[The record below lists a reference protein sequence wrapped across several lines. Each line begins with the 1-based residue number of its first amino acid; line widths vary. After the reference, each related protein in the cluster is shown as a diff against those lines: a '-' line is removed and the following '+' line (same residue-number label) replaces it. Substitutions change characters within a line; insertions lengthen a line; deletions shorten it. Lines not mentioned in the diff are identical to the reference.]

1 MKETEDKSQQ
11 TRRNKNTEG
20 TGLNWKFICRVSGSM
35 LALESLFIF
44 ATSGVSI
51 YYKESPLAF
60 ILSGI
65 ITLACGLAIALP
77 TKMHNRIKVISKRES
92 CISVTLT
99 WFLFTVFGS
108 LPFLLSREIPLP
120 ADAFFETS
128 SGITTTG
135 ASILTNIE
143 ELSKGMLLWRQLLQ
157 WLGGMGIIV
166 FSLAILPLMGG
177 EAAQLFDAE
186 SSGLTHD
193 KFRPRVV
200 QMAKRLW
207 GIYLTLTVVLIFL
220 LTLGGM
226 DIFDAVCHAFSTI
239 STGGYS
245 TKQASLAYWDSVYLE
260 TIICVFMVI
269 GAINFSLYYFL
280 IKGQFKKFFKDEE
293 LRWFLCIILIC
304 SLVVTFGLFY
314 QNNRLIDS
322 FRLAIFQVISIFTTT
337 GFATGDFCDWGPFY
351 CILFLLL
358 MVVCGCAGSTSGGL
372 KTIRAVVLIKNTF
385 SEFARLLN
393 PRAIIPVRLN
403 GHALSFGVVQRL
415 MAFVFLYIFIIFFSW
430 GVLILSGMPFMDAMG
445 AAVTA
450 ISNVGPGFGENS
462 PSGSFAGISDF
473 AKWYMSLL
481 MIVGRL
487 EIFTALVLF
496 TPNFWKE

>member
-11 TRRNKNTEG
+11 RRSNKNIAG
-20 TGLNWKFICRVSGSM
+20 TDLNWKFICRVSGSM
-35 LALESLFIF
+35 LALESFFLF

-51 YYKESPLAF
+51 YYEESPLAF

-65 ITLACGLAIALP
+65 ITLACGLALALP
-77 TKMHNRIKVISKRES
+77 NKMQSKIKVVSKRES

-99 WFLFTVFGS
+99 WFLFTVFAS
-108 LPFLLSREIPLP
+108 LPFLLSGEIPLP
-120 ADAFFETS
+120 ADAFFEAS

-135 ASILTNIE
+135 SSVLTNIDG
-143 ELSKGMLLWRQLLQ
+143 LSKGMQFWRHLLQ

-166 FSLAILPLMGG
+166 FSLAILPLVGG

-186 SSGLTHD
+186 STGLTHD

-207 GIYLTLTVVLIFL
+207 GIYLTLTVVLGFL

-245 TKQASLAYWDSVYLE
+245 TKQLSIAYWDSVYLE

-280 IKGQFKKFFKDEE
+280 LKGQFKKFFKDEE
-293 LRWFLCIILIC
+293 LRWFLGIILIC
-304 SLVVTFGLFY
+304 TLVVTFGLFY
-314 QNNRLIDS
+314 QNNRLTDS
-322 FRLAIFQVISIFTTT
+322 FRLAVFQVISVFTTT
-337 GFATGDFCDWGPFY
+337 GFATGDFYNWGPFY
-351 CILFLLL
+351 CILFLL
-358 MVVCGCAGSTSGGL
+358 MMIVCGCAGSTSGGL
-372 KTIRAVVLIKNTF
+372 KTVRAVVLVKNTF
-385 SEFARLLN
+385 GEFARLLN

-403 GHALSFGVVQRL
+403 GQALSFGVVQRL

-430 GVLILSGMPFMDAMG
+430 GVLILSGMSFTEAMG

-450 ISNVGPGFGENS
+450 IGNVGPGFGENS
-462 PSGSFAGISDF
+462 FSGSFIGIPDF
-473 AKWYMSLL
+473 AKWYMSML